1 MHIIQGRCRPLPYTE
16 LVMLSGDGPS
26 MNNKTPIRARALQR
40 LRGYLIV
47 NMQVEIKQ
55 NSLQTHSHQG
65 GDPSGGQG
73 VPGN

>member
-1 MHIIQGRCRPLPYTE
+1 
-16 LVMLSGDGPS
+16 MLSGDRPS
-26 MNNKTPIRARALQR
+26 MNNKNPIRARALQR